1 MWSTGL
7 RCRLRSTPEPSL
19 IRTAGLA
26 PRQFSSCPS
35 RRDGASDA
43 SSRKIFPPVEEAEA
57 GPSTR
62 YEANLPPP
70 HLPLP
75 PPLPY
80 SPNSKPFLRH
90 VQILDQSI
98 LSRSPEHSWEIF
110 SGLHPDLHSSVP
122 VGTISNLIRCQSG
135 SEVGKARSTRI
146 SQLLQIIRSNEIQLR
161 TLDLER
167 AMQHLLEDVKRQPV
181 SPEILD
187 NVMIL
192 LVQSLGGRPER
203 IDPTLRL
210 NWFKAAHAARIMQLR
225 DIETFPG
232 HGEEEMR
239 SWIVDQAEKGY
250 LRDVEMDGDLL
261 RYRTKVPLIGRRLKR
276 SLELAAALTQN
287 GNALVEQA
295 SSSLIAQHLLGRAKS
310 IRMGVNEGNE
320 AIVKFLDRLRGLSRQ
335 ELADRIWSKA
345 LVESTG
351 GVIEVAWLL
360 SVPEEE
366 LDRVKMDGSKQ
377 DLKRAQSTVTHALG
391 IIRAKDPEQLHQV
404 RQAAAVACIV
414 VDKLCA
420 ARHPLSPSFAHS
432 LFRLLSTRPQGG
444 ISDVRFYDVRKAI
457 LHVVRRLADGG
468 SYLENLAPSSQRNI
482 VKALIRFADKANVV
496 AVLARVYPRL
506 IRQGPRGYSWKWESI
521 GQADMERL
529 IQAATANAPLG
540 VSLATLAYAH
550 WLSSGTIVLEEVERS
565 ILQALRD
572 LEDEP
577 TTIRLRAILRNERS
591 TVAARA
597 ELTRLVRRA
606 IVENPSDAV
615 TRIYGEIVDQN
626 ERAVRRHAR
635 STQEES
641 ASNGVESPKAGAQ
654 DHEAEEER
662 KAATG

>member
-7 RCRLRSTPEPSL
+7 RCRLRSTPEQSL
-19 IRTAGLA
+19 IRAAGLA
-26 PRQFSSCPS
+26 PRRFSFCSS
-35 RRDGASDA
+35 RLDEASDA
-43 SSRKIFPPVEEAEA
+43 SLRQSSPPVEEAEA

-62 YEANLPPP
+62 PDADQPPP

-80 SPNSKPFLRH
+80 SPTSKPFLRH

-135 SEVGKARSTRI
+135 SQGGKARSTRI
-146 SQLLQIIRSNEIQLR
+146 SQLLQIIRSNEIRLR
-161 TLDLER
+161 TSELER
-167 AMQHLLEDVKRQPV
+167 AVQHLLDDVKRQTV
-181 SPEILD
+181 SLETL
-187 NVMIL
+187 NNAMML
-192 LVQSLGGRPER
+192 LVQSSGGRPER

-210 NWFKAAHAARIMQLR
+210 NWFKAAHTARTVQLYES
-225 DIETFPG
+225 ETFPG

-239 SWIVDQAEKGY
+239 SWIVEQAEKGY
-250 LRDVEMDGDLL
+250 LRNVELEGTLL

-276 SLELAAALTQN
+276 SLELAAVLMKD
-287 GNALVEQA
+287 GKALVEQA
-295 SSSLIAQHLLGRAKS
+295 SSHLIAQHLLGRAKS
-310 IRMGVNEGNE
+310 IRMGSNKGNE
-320 AIVKFLDRLRGLSRQ
+320 AIVEFLDWLRRLNRS
-335 ELADRIWSKA
+335 ELADRIWREA
-345 LVESTG
+345 LMKSTG
-351 GVIEVAWLL
+351 GVMEVAWLL

-366 LDRVKMDGSKQ
+366 LDRPKSDSSEQ
-377 DLKRAQSTVTHALG
+377 DLRRAQSTVTHALG
-391 IIRAKDPEQLHQV
+391 IIRAKDPEQLDQV

-414 VDKLCA
+414 VDKVCA
-420 ARHPLSPSFAHS
+420 ARQPLSPSFAHS

-457 LHVVRRLADGG
+457 LHVVRRLADDAT
-468 SYLENLAPSSQRNI
+468 YLESLAPSSQRNI

-496 AVLARVYPRL
+496 AVLERVYPRL
-506 IRQGPRGYSWKWESI
+506 TRQGPRGYSWEWESSA
-521 GQADMERL
+521 QADMERL
-529 IQAATANAPLG
+529 IQAATANTPFGL
-540 VSLATLAYAH
+540 SLATLAYAH
-550 WLSSGTIVLEEVERS
+550 WLSSGMIGLEDVERS

-572 LEDEP
+572 LDDE
-577 TTIRLRAILRNERS
+577 TTAIRLRVILRNEKS

-615 TRIYGEIVDQN
+615 TRIYGEIVEQN

-635 STQEES
+635 LTQAES
-641 ASNGVESPKAGAQ
+641 ASNGAESHTAGVQ
-654 DHEAEEER
+654 NHEAEEEP